1 MGPHPG
7 RAMHVRNQLKT
18 KPMEEMEMC
27 RWLITMDSMLE
38 AVFKSVRA
46 YKPVTSDNQGHG

>member
-18 KPMEEMEMC
+18 NPMEEMEIC

-46 YKPVTSDNQGHG
+46 YKPVTRDNQGQG